1 MASMRPLFELIG
13 DKLGGFFA
21 AISLGGKMR
30 ILVGLLLFLALGW
43 GAAMFITSTVDDNP
57 DFASSGTLDPATHQG
72 GSRAVT
78 VAAALIDREVNQH
91 PWVANDPFFLPG
103 YYLDNMPNFQQG
115 IVYALGRFSVLMSDQ
130 VGRARGSSQVDP
142 DLDAAAGLL
151 KYAGDVWIFNPKTS
165 LLPTASS
172 EAQYRDARKRLL
184 NYNQRLRE
192 GKAVFDPR
200 SDNLTAMLD
209 SIAGDLGS
217 QSAIIENY
225 LREHKFWLVEGHA
238 DDIFYS
244 TKGRAYAY
252 YILLREL
259 SHDYAQVIK
268 ERDLTN
274 VWDNML
280 RSFREVATLHPYVI
294 VSAAPDSQFLPS
306 HLAAQGFYLLRA
318 RTNLREITGI
328 LTK

>member
-1 MASMRPLFELIG
+1 MASMRPVFELIG

-21 AISLGGKMR
+21 AISPGGKMR
-30 ILVGLLLFLALGW
+30 IVIGILLFLVLGW
-43 GAAMFITSTVDDNP
+43 GTAMFVTSTVDDRP
-57 DFASSGTLDPATHQG
+57 DFGSSATLEPAARQG

-103 YYLDNMPNFQQG
+103 YYLDNMPNYQQG
-115 IVYALGRFSVLMSDQ
+115 IMYALGRFSVLMSDQ
-130 VGRARGSSQVDP
+130 IGRARGSSQVDP
-142 DLDAAAGLL
+142 DLDAAVGLL
-151 KYAGDVWIFNPKTS
+151 KYPGDVWIFNPKTS

-184 NYNQRLRE
+184 SYNQRLTE

-200 SDNLTAMLD
+200 SDNLSALLD

-225 LREHKFWLVEGHA
+225 LREGKFWLTEGHA

-252 YILLREL
+252 YILLREMT
-259 SHDYAQVIK
+259 HDYDQVIK
-268 ERDLTN
+268 ERNLTS

-280 RSFREVATLHPYVI
+280 RSFHEVATLHPYVI